1 MTRGE
6 IFDAVFDAVY
16 ETMFAIIDEEPDGDA
31 FDEEIDWGE
40 DVTDR
45 RISVDVKVTIEP
57 PEKSRGH
64 RVRKVKPK
72 RAML

>member
-57 PEKSRGH
+57 PEKSRGY
-64 RVRKVKPK
+64 RVHKVKPK